1 MPHST
6 SSGGG
11 DRVPPLRAKPYGEVS
26 GAANGL
32 EKFPDLTESPLDMAP
47 PKWPPRRDSS
57 YPRPS
62 ALGGPPRGGGHRRQ
76 KSLTEALRTIKTRKG
91 SVSQNVHE
99 ITDALRAPVSARL
112 IVRPY
117 TLSPSRQ
124 D

>member
-6 SSGGG
+6 ASGG
-11 DRVPPLRAKPYGEVS
+11 DRVPPLRTKPYGEVG

-32 EKFPDLTESPLDMAP
+32 EKFPDLTESPLDLP
-47 PKWPPRRDSS
+47 TPKWPPRRDSS

-62 ALGGPPRGGGHRRQ
+62 ALGGPKGGGHRRQ
-76 KSLTEALRTIKTRKG
+76 KSLTEAIRAIKTRNG

-112 IVRPY
+112 IVRSTRP
-117 TLSPSRQ
+117 PPFPQ
-124 D
+124 GPN